1 MKASPL
7 ASLRFRSSHESAPQG
22 LANFGLGTLAAKPCC
37 QQIKLRRIRSARRWL
52 HVPHM
57 GEIAL
62 ERREQRRLGAPL
74 QHLAEKRAA
83 RGDRFAPEIGRGF
96 REGHELY

>member
-7 ASLRFRSSHESAPQG
+7 VFRSSHESVPRRR
-22 LANFGLGTLAAKPCC
+22 ANFGLGTLAAKACC
-37 QQIKLRRIRSARRWL
+37 QQIKLRRIRSARGRL
-52 HVPHM
+52 HMPHM

-62 ERREQRRLGAPL
+62 ERREQRRLGAAL

-83 RGDRFAPEIGRGF
+83 WGERFAREIGRGF
-96 REGHELY
+96 RERHDLEMVG